1 MHFNWRRG
9 LVISVGI
16 SIFVALILI
25 WKTLDLQ
32 ALNNLGFV
40 ESGFLALAVVML
52 FIAIAIEGRRI
63 ALVANA
69 MGGKIKWLKGC
80 TIFLS
85 CTFAQLVTPM
95 GLGEIPAVAYMYNKN
110 GLRLGISLAAAIL
123 RSFVTKLV
131 FSAGVIWLFVYARGK
146 MQFGPVT
153 DELFTV
159 VALVFAATLLINAAY
174 VLFPELIEKIF
185 AKLPRRWRKGKFGQ
199 WQQRLEV
206 EASEFAVGMKIL
218 WTRGPWML
226 LRIVILSL
234 LFWLTWFGMLPVL
247 ARGLGVVADP
257 VTLVSSQFVLTLALP
272 FIPVPGASGAL
283 ELAMAAM
290 YKGIIPKAILGLFI
304 LCWRLFTY
312 YLLLILGAVTALG
325 SLWGKPR
332 EKESV
337 IEPKA
342 D

>member
-9 LVISVGI
+9 LVISVGL

-25 WKTLDLQ
+25 WKTFDFQ
-32 ALNNLGFV
+32 ALSNLGVV
-40 ESGFLALAVVML
+40 ESGFLALAGSML
-52 FIAIAIEGRRI
+52 LVAIAIEGRRI
-63 ALVANA
+63 TLIAHA
-69 MGGKIKWLKGC
+69 MGGKIRWFMGC

-95 GLGEIPAVAYMYNKN
+95 GLGEIPAVAYLFNKN
-110 GLRLGISLAAAIL
+110 GLRLGLSLAAAII
-123 RSFVTKLV
+123 RSFITKLV
-131 FSAGVIWLFVYARGK
+131 FSVGVIWLFVYARGRL
-146 MQFGPVT
+146 QFGPVT

-174 VLFPELIEKIF
+174 VLFPGLLEKVF
-185 AKLPRRWRKGKFGQ
+185 AKLPQRWRKGKFGQ

-218 WTRGPWML
+218 WARGPWIL

-234 LFWLTWFGMLPVL
+234 IFWLLWFGMLPVL

-257 VTLVSSQFVLTLALP
+257 VSLVSSQFVITLALP

-290 YKGIIPKAILGLFI
+290 YKEIIPIAVLGLFI

-312 YLLLILGAVTALG
+312 YLLLVLGAISALG

-332 EKESV
+332 QRKSIVESQ
-337 IEPKA
+337 A
-342 D
+342 N